1 MDTDFL
7 TKQSRERFETLSDY
21 DKQQILKYRE
31 KIKEY
36 QTNPSNEK
44 SIDMRLSDI
53 NLTIAKVKKQREHIE
68 SKLQNL
74 LIQKEWLKDKKP
86 TD

>member
-7 TKQSRERFETLSDY
+7 TKQNQERFESLSDY

-36 QTNPSNEK
+36 QTNLSN
-44 SIDMRLSDI
+44 
-53 NLTIAKVKKQREHIE
+53 
-68 SKLQNL
+68 
-74 LIQKEWLKDKKP
+74 
-86 TD
+86 

>member
-21 DKQQILKYRE
+21 EKKQILKYRE
-31 KIKEY
+31 RLKEY

-44 SIDMRLSDI
+44 AIDMRLSDI
-53 NLTIAKVKKQREHIE
+53 NNAIVKVKKQREHIE
-68 SKLQNL
+68 TKLQNL
-74 LIQKEWLKDKKP
+74 LIQREWLEDKKP

>member
-7 TKQSRERFETLSDY
+7 TKQNQERFETLSDY
-21 DKQQILKYRE
+21 EKKQILKYRE
-31 KIKEY
+31 KVKEY
-36 QTNPSNEK
+36 QTVPSNEK
-44 SIDMRLSDI
+44 AIKKRLSDVNI
-53 NLTIAKVKKQREHIE
+53 AIAKVKKQREHIE

>member
-7 TKQSRERFETLSDY
+7 TKQNQQRFEKLSDLE
-21 DKQQILKYRE
+21 KNKIEQFRE

-36 QTNPSNEK
+36 QTNPSNNK
-44 SIDMRLSDI
+44 AIDMRLSDI
-53 NLTIAKVKKQREHIE
+53 NLAIIKTKKQREHIE

-74 LIQKEWLKDKKP
+74 LIQREWLKDKKP
-86 TD
+86 TN

>member
-7 TKQSRERFETLSDY
+7 TKQNRDRFEKLSDY
-21 DKQQILKYRE
+21 EKKQILKYRE
-31 KIKEY
+31 RLKEY
-36 QTNPSNEK
+36 QTSPSNENT
-44 SIDMRLSDI
+44 INMRLSDV
-53 NLTIAKVKKQREHIE
+53 NLAIAKVKKQREHIE

-74 LIQKEWLKDKKP
+74 LIQREWLQDKKP